1 MDQTYSKIHNLLTAI
16 TAAPER
22 PSCYNNRAQAY
33 RLKGEIQ
40 SAMNDLN
47 MAIRQYHDNINSQNN
62 SAKQAAKQAHCQRG
76 LILRRN
82 GREQE
87 AMTDFKSAAD
97 LGSGWAKSVLVE
109 LNPYAAMCNKMLKD
123 VFSKLEEGIEA

>member
-1 MDQTYSKIHNLLTAI
+1 
-16 TAAPER
+16 
-22 PSCYNNRAQAY
+22 
-33 RLKGEIQ
+33 
-40 SAMNDLN
+40 
-47 MAIRQYHDNINSQNN
+47 MAIRQYHENINSRNN
-62 SAKQAAKQAHCQRG
+62 SGKQAAKQAHCQRG

-87 AMTDFKSAAD
+87 AMSDFNSAAE

>member
-1 MDQTYSKIHNLLTAI
+1 
-16 TAAPER
+16 
-22 PSCYNNRAQAY
+22 
-33 RLKGEIQ
+33 
-40 SAMNDLN
+40 
-47 MAIRQYHDNINSQNN
+47 MAIRQYHENINSHNN
-62 SAKQAAKQAHCQRG
+62 SGKQAAKQAHCQRG

-87 AMTDFKSAAD
+87 AMSDFKSAAE